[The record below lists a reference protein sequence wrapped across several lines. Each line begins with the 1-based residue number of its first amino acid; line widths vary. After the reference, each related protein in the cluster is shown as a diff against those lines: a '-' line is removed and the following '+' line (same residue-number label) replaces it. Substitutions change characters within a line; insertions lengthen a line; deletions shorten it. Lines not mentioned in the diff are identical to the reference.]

1 MILGG
6 NSHVTRLPTFSSHGW
21 PDFVCKYG
29 TTIFHS
35 VDLVVLTKSSYKHLF
50 KNFIENQPYRDMEAL
65 GRKLL

>member
-50 KNFIENQPYRDMEAL
+50 KNFIEN
-65 GRKLL
+65 